1 MVLTEL
7 QKYVI
12 INDHEEKGY
21 SSYKIHKEHPAFNCS
36 RQAIA
41 NLLSKYKSTKS
52 IERKKGSGRK
62 VTITTPEVAA
72 EVEELACSQEDQPGT
87 GYSARSIAKHLKISR
102 SSVQRIV
109 KKKQYTSLK
118 RISAPQ
124 VKDDARQ
131 RRVARAKDLIERFSE
146 RDIPKLVW
154 QDESNFT
161 LQVAT
166 NRQNNRFYSKVPK
179 HEVDPERLFFEGNRQ
194 SKSLMISCIITW
206 HGVTEPFFVSSEPG
220 IKVSGPAYL
229 EHLQKELLP
238 ATKRIMKGKKF
249 ILIQDSAPS
258 HASNIVQNWLKDN
271 YKTRYVTKLEWPA
284 HSPDA
289 NPLDY
294 YFWDKVKTEVYEGR
308 HCRPFKTF
316 EELKARILEV
326 WPRCA
331 ADIQIIRKAA
341 RQFLPRLEAI
351 VEKDGRSIKQ
361 LFG

>member
-1 MVLTEL
+1 MTTRKKDIPLIRYT
-7 QKYVI
+7 
-12 INDHEEKGY
+12 
-21 SSYKIHKEHPAFNCS
+21 KEHPAFNCS

-52 IERKKGSGRK
+52 IEWKKGCGRK
-62 VTITTPEVAA
+62 VTITTPEVEA

-131 RRVARAKDLIERFSE
+131 RRVARAKDLFERFSE

-206 HGVTEPFFVSSEPG
+206 HGVT
-220 IKVSGPAYL
+220 
-229 EHLQKELLP
+229 
-238 ATKRIMKGKKF
+238 
-249 ILIQDSAPS
+249 
-258 HASNIVQNWLKDN
+258 
-271 YKTRYVTKLEWPA
+271 
-284 HSPDA
+284 
-289 NPLDY
+289 
-294 YFWDKVKTEVYEGR
+294 
-308 HCRPFKTF
+308 
-316 EELKARILEV
+316 
-326 WPRCA
+326 
-331 ADIQIIRKAA
+331 
-341 RQFLPRLEAI
+341 
-351 VEKDGRSIKQ
+351 
-361 LFG
+361 